1 MRVHSNALT
10 TLFIGCAA
18 LFSLAGRARAQSD
31 IPITHFI
38 FIIQENHSFDNYF
51 GTFPNADGIPANTAL
66 SEYPGGPPVKRPFR
80 TTDPTLADF
89 SQSWVSAAIGP
100 AVRLSFSGM
109 TTEAFTITSLPLRP
123 MNMVT
128 ALESLPW

>member
-1 MRVHSNALT
+1 MRVHLNALT
-10 TLFIGCAA
+10 TLFIGGAA

-66 SEYPGGPPVKRPFR
+66 PDYLNQSPPVHPILSRGPVGLTILSR
-80 TTDPTLADF
+80 TTTIRLFQISWTYYVGGDPT
-89 SQSWVSAAIGP
+89 V
-100 AVRLSFSGM
+100 
-109 TTEAFTITSLPLRP
+109 
-123 MNMVT
+123 
-128 ALESLPW
+128 